1 MSSSSVHTARARHPV
16 FLYFLT
22 TLFALRVAG
31 QAIQHWEPLAFL
43 PDFARFQGSN
53 LPYGVL
59 LASQLL
65 ILLAMLWTAQR
76 VGRGRMQA
84 QAGVGR
90 VLLWLGGFYL
100 AGSVL
105 RIVLGVTMSDAP
117 DWFTHWIPAIF
128 HLVLAGFVLTM
139 AAFHLQINLLD
150 WLWYP
155 IAMLAAVCAYL
166 NLVEGGM
173 MPAIA
178 AYIPIVLSGLA
189 IVALE
194 FLFPARLDWKPKL
207 SDVLND
213 AAFMAVVQV
222 ALSRLLGL
230 LGVLWIAAWA
240 HAHLKSSFWPGEW
253 PLIAQI
259 VLMVLAVD
267 LMRYWLHRAAHK
279 YTALWRLHEVHHSP
293 DIIYVL
299 NVGRFHPLEKVL
311 QFSLDSVPFLLLG
324 VAPEVLAGYFV
335 FYSVNG
341 FFQHSNLRLRY
352 GWLNYIVGS
361 AETHRWHHARD
372 PRTAY
377 CNFGNTVIIWDL
389 FFGTWY
395 LPPGPGV
402 GDIGIPDRAYPKG
415 FLAQMA
421 TPFRS
426 RG

>member
-1 MSSSSVHTARARHPV
+1 MSFRMHAATTRLSVL
-16 FLYFLT
+16 LYFLT
-22 TLFALRVAG
+22 TLFALRVVA
-31 QAIQHWEPLAFL
+31 QAIQHWVPFSFL
-43 PDFARFQGSN
+43 PEFGRFQGSN
-53 LPYGVL
+53 LPYSVL

-65 ILLAMLWTAQR
+65 ILTAMVWVAKR
-76 VGRGRMQA
+76 VGSGHMRP
-84 QAGVGR
+84 QAGAGR
-90 VLLWLGGFYL
+90 VLLVLGGIYF

-105 RIVLGVTMSDAP
+105 RIVVGLTLGDALE
-117 DWFTHWIPAIF
+117 WFTHWIPAIF
-128 HLVLAGFVLTM
+128 HLVLAGFVLAM
-139 AAFHLQINLLD
+139 AAFHLRTNLLD

-155 IAMLAAVCAYL
+155 ITMLASVCAYL
-166 NLVEGGM
+166 CLVTGGTV
-173 MPAIA
+173 PAFA
-178 AYIPIVLSGLA
+178 AYVPIVLSGLA
-189 IVALE
+189 VVALE
-194 FLFPARLDWKPKL
+194 IFFPARPDWKPKL

-213 AAFMAVVQV
+213 AAFMAIVQI
-222 ALSRLLGL
+222 ALARLLSL

-240 HAHLKSSFWPGEW
+240 HEHFESRLWPGDW
-253 PLIAQI
+253 PLIVQI

-279 YTALWRLHEVHHSP
+279 YTVLWRLHEVHHSP

-372 PRTAY
+372 PKLAY
-377 CNFGNTVIIWDL
+377 CNFGNTVIVWDL
-389 FFGTWY
+389 LFGTWY
-395 LPPGPGV
+395 LPVGSGP
-402 GDIGIPDRAYPKG
+402 GDIGIPDRNYPKG
-415 FLAQMA
+415 FWAQMSM
-421 TPFRS
+421 PFKR
-426 RG
+426 RA

>member
-1 MSSSSVHTARARHPV
+1 MHTIRHSA

-22 TLFALRVAG
+22 VLFALRVAG
-31 QAIQHWEPLAFL
+31 QAVQYWTPLSFL
-43 PDFARFQGSN
+43 PDFGRFQGSG

-65 ILLAMLWTAQR
+65 ILAAMVWTVQR
-76 VGRGRMQA
+76 LRRGHMQPQVGAGRF
-84 QAGVGR
+84 
-90 VLLWLGGFYL
+90 LLWLGSLYL

-105 RIVLGVTMSDAP
+105 RIVIGLTFEDAP
-117 DWFTHWIPAIF
+117 DWFTHWIPAVF
-128 HLVLAGFVLTM
+128 HLVLAAFVLCM
-139 AAFHLQINLLD
+139 AAFHLQTSLLE

-155 IAMLAAVCAYL
+155 ITMSASVCAYL
-166 NLVEGGM
+166 SLVGEGM
-173 MPAIA
+173 APAIA
-178 AYIPIVLSGLA
+178 AYIPIVLSGIA
-189 IVALE
+189 IVLLE
-194 FLFPARLDWKPKL
+194 IYFPERPDWRPKL
-207 SDVLND
+207 PDVLND
-213 AAFMAVVQV
+213 AAFMVLVQV
-222 ALSRLLGL
+222 ALARLLGL

-240 HAHLKSSFWPGEW
+240 HEHWQSSVWPDTW
-253 PLIAQI
+253 PLLVQI

-311 QFSLDSVPFLLLG
+311 QFLLDSVPFLLLG

-372 PRTAY
+372 PKKAY

-389 FFGTWY
+389 LFGTWY

-402 GDIGIPDRAYPKG
+402 EDIGIPDRSYPKG
-415 FLAQMA
+415 FLAQMSM
-421 TPFRS
+421 PFR
-426 RG
+426 RRF